1 MRTSFIPFTVT
12 NGLAARKPAHARR
25 VTDAQARVTT
35 GTLPLRGADGHVPRK
50 MPLRGRALADDGLD
64 APCHRRHSSYDY
76 SWPWRHRHSRTLQ
89 RYALGQVVIDAVER
103 SFMERTPERASGW
116 GGAIAS
122 RRLRKAWWP
131 RPATGNRTMYLAIR
145 QIVGGA
151 GPARRTQIRGPA
163 SAIMY

>member
-1 MRTSFIPFTVT
+1 MTV
-12 NGLAARKPAHARR
+12 LMRR
-25 VTDAQARVTT
+25 VIAVTAAMT
-35 GTLPLRGADGHVPRK
+35 T
-50 MPLRGRALADDGLD
+50 RGRGVTGIH
-64 APCHRRHSSYDY
+64 APF
-76 SWPWRHRHSRTLQ
+76 Q

-103 SFMERTPERASGW
+103 SFMERAPERASGW